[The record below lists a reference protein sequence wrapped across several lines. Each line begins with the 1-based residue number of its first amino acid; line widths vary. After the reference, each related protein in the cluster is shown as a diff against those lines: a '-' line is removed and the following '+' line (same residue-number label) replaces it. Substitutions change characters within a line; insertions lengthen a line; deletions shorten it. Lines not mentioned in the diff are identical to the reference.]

1 MQVLGID
8 IGGSGIKGAPV
19 DTKTG
24 ELLAPRLRIPTP
36 EPSKPQ
42 KIAQVISQL
51 VQHYE
56 WQGPVGCGFPSVM
69 RSGTALT
76 AANIHKKWV
85 GADAEALFSEE
96 SGCAVKV
103 VNDADAAGLAEM
115 TFGAGREHTG
125 VVMIIT
131 IGTGLGSALFTQGRL
146 VPNTELGHLEMNG
159 RDAELQA
166 SDAARKREKLS
177 WKRWAKRFDQYL
189 CTLERLFWP
198 DLFILGGGVSKQFDQ
213 FGPYLSVQAQ
223 VTPASMLN
231 EAGIVGAAL
240 AVAQEQ
246 LS

>member
-1 MQVLGID
+1 MEVLGID

-24 ELLAPRLRIPTP
+24 ELLAPRWRIPTP

-42 KIAQVISQL
+42 KIAQVILQM
-51 VQHYE
+51 VQHFE
-56 WQGPVGCGFPSVM
+56 WQGAVGCGFPSVM

-85 GADAEALFSEE
+85 GADAEALFAEVT
-96 SGCAVKV
+96 GLTVKV

-115 TFGAGREHTG
+115 TFGAGREHHG

-131 IGTGLGSALFTQGRL
+131 IGTGLGTALFTNGHL

-189 CTLERLFWP
+189 CTLEALFWP
-198 DLFILGGGVSKQFDQ
+198 DLFILGGGVSKQFEK
-213 FGPYLSVQAQ
+213 FAPYLFLQAP

-240 AVAQEQ
+240 AAIQEAG
-246 LS
+246 

>member
-1 MQVLGID
+1 MEVLGID

-19 DTKTG
+19 DSETG
-24 ELLAPRLRIPTP
+24 KLLAPRLRIPTP

-51 VQHYE
+51 VQHFE
-56 WQGPVGCGFPSVM
+56 WQGPVGCGFPSVIS
-69 RSGTALT
+69 SGTALT

-85 GADAEALFSEE
+85 GADAEALFSEV

-115 TFGAGREHTG
+115 TFGAGRDHSG

-131 IGTGLGSALFTQGRL
+131 IGTGLGSALFTQGHL

-177 WKRWAKRFDQYL
+177 WKRWAKRFNQYL
-189 CTLERLFWP
+189 CTLEGLFWP
-198 DLFILGGGVSKQFDQ
+198 DLFILGGGVSKQFDK
-213 FGPYLSVQAQ
+213 FAPYLSVQAQ
-223 VTPASMLN
+223 VRPASMLN

-240 AVAQEQ
+240 AAIPQQ
-246 LS
+246 AS

>member
-1 MQVLGID
+1 
-8 IGGSGIKGAPV
+8 
-19 DTKTG
+19 
-24 ELLAPRLRIPTP
+24 
-36 EPSKPQ
+36 
-42 KIAQVISQL
+42 
-51 VQHYE
+51 
-56 WQGPVGCGFPSVM
+56 
-69 RSGTALT
+69 
-76 AANIHKKWV
+76 
-85 GADAEALFSEE
+85 
-96 SGCAVKV
+96 
-103 VNDADAAGLAEM
+103 
-115 TFGAGREHTG
+115 
-125 VVMIIT
+125 MIIT

>member
-1 MQVLGID
+1 MEVLGID
-8 IGGSGIKGAPV
+8 IGGSGIKAAPV

-24 ELLAPRLRIPTP
+24 ELLTPRWRIPTP

-42 KIAQVISQL
+42 KIAQVIAQL
-51 VQHYE
+51 VQHFE
-56 WQGPVGCGFPSVM
+56 WQGAVGCGFPSVM

-85 GADAEALFSEE
+85 GADAEALFSEVT
-96 SGCAVKV
+96 GLPVKV

-115 TFGAGREHTG
+115 TFGAGSEHQG

-131 IGTGLGSALFTQGRL
+131 IGTGLGTALFTNGHL
-146 VPNTELGHLEMNG
+146 LPNTELGHLEMNG

-189 CTLERLFWP
+189 CTLESLFWP
-198 DLFILGGGVSKQFDQ
+198 DLFILGGGVSKQFEK
-213 FGPYLSVQAQ
+213 FAPYLTVQAQ
-223 VTPASMLN
+223 ITPASMLN

-240 AVAQEQ
+240 AVLQDQ
-246 LS
+246 SP